1 MGIPPRRWDGKGRSH
16 PQRKANNLLCLGR
29 GAGGGEPGGDTPLSH
44 SPSFVLTLTQGF
56 IGSISSPRAPAK
68 NPIFL
73 SECPYTVV
81 F

>member
-1 MGIPPRRWDGKGRSH
+1 MGKVGPTPKGKQTICFASD
-16 PQRKANNLLCLGR
+16 GR